1 MSAFRGSE
9 LGTSVQANQIDVARH
24 VPHTRYITTCY
35 NGGPQLRLQKTCQ
48 FSTLKT
54 NPLRTSFLLSGAL
67 PASLFSMLFRDLVL
81 GPQLGPCASCRCPY
95 TLPALSLLENE
106 TKLGTKKIVK
116 LKLLENELNYFFNQ
130 KKPTLTLCFFSTLIW
145 KQSRNVDIK
154 LKTAFQSDANSSS
167 RYQ

>member
-1 MSAFRGSE
+1 MLQWRPPTPSPKNMSIF
-9 LGTSVQANQIDVARH
+9 DVKNE
-24 VPHTRYITTCY
+24 PFKNI
-35 NGGPQLRLQKTCQ
+35 
-48 FSTLKT
+48 FSTVRSVACVLVFHALSRSCFGSPT
-54 NPLRTSFLLSGAL
+54 RSVCFVPLPL
-67 PASLFSMLFRDLVL
+67 
-81 GPQLGPCASCRCPY
+81 Y

-116 LKLLENELNYFFNQ
+116 LKLLENELNYFLNQ